1 MLLAITADPVLS
13 IKGNFAGV
21 PLAAAQPAPSFNT
34 VKLIVVLEGI
44 PDAIKVTF
52 SILQKDGM
60 GLTVTIQEEVEATK
74 GGTLTATRN
83 FLFWLSKYENEL
95 LI

>member
-1 MLLAITADPVLS
+1 
-13 IKGNFAGV
+13 
-21 PLAAAQPAPSFNT
+21 
-34 VKLIVVLEGI
+34 
-44 PDAIKVTF
+44 VTF

>member
-13 IKGNFAGV
+13 IKGNFAAA
-21 PLAAAQPAPSFNT
+21 PLAATHPAPSFNT
-34 VKLIVVLEGI
+34 VKLIVVLEGM
-44 PDAIKVTF
+44 PDAIKVIL

-60 GLTVTIQEEVEATK
+60 GLTVVIHEEVEATK
-74 GGTLTATRN
+74 GGTLTVTRN
-83 FLFWLSKYENEL
+83 FLFLLSKYENEL